1 MDKIDHGPQTIAPG
15 VFNVHI
21 GVQTFYATLGAT
33 QHGGQMR
40 ALQVHFDKDKDEI
53 TRIDDQEEEEWL
65 KVCERF
71 DNDVHRICDSEGQ
84 GGYTALYSCFD
95 EDNIPSYYLVEEDRQ
110 LEKIRRKVFFN
121 KLGR

>member
-1 MDKIDHGPQTIAPG
+1 MVPRLLRLGFLMSILVCKL
-15 VFNVHI
+15 
-21 GVQTFYATLGAT
+21 FYATLGAT

-84 GGYTALYSCFD
+84 GGYTALYGCFD